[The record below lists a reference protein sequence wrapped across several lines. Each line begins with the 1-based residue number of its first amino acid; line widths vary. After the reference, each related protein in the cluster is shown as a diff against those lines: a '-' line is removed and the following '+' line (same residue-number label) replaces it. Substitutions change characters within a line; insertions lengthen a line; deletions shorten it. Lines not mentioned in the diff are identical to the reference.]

1 MKIAYPI
8 ALAALALAGCS
19 RSSALPAPDN
29 APVDAVRLAMPQ
41 SDGAGFSAIDPKAK
55 GSWIAAPDGASA
67 TYGYAGQ
74 PPLLTV
80 ACRSGLLMVTR
91 HSPAEVGAQALFAL
105 QGGGRILRLP
115 VDATAVPGQR
125 GYIWQGSLAPGDPG
139 AAVFQ
144 SAFNG
149 TLPGGGMIKVTAGE
163 PMREVLRRCKANPAA
178 AAPVTPLGG
187 TDAPASE

>member
-1 MKIAYPI
+1 MI
-8 ALAALALAGCS
+8 AALALAGCS
-19 RSSALPAPDN
+19 KSSASLPDDPAPL
-29 APVDAVRLAMPQ
+29 DAVRLTMPQ
-41 SDGAGFSAIDPKAK
+41 AEVVQTGPADPKVK
-55 GSWIAAPDGASA
+55 GIWTAAPDGASA
-67 TYGYAGQ
+67 TFGYAGL

-115 VDATAVPGQR
+115 VDATAIPGQR
-125 GYIWQGSLAPGDPG
+125 GYLWQGSLAPGDPG

-163 PMREVLRRCKANPAA
+163 PMREVLRRCKASPAA
-178 AAPVTPLGG
+178 AAPVTPIAGAG
-187 TDAPASE
+187 APTAE